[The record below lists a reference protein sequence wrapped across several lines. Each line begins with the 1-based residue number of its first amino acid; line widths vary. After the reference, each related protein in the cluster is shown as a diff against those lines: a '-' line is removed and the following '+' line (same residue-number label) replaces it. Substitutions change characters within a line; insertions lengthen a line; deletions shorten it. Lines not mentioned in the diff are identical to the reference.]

1 MIRVVLRGRTGNN
14 FFQYAV
20 GRHLSLKHGVPLL
33 LDGSWMIDVHYRQAM
48 ELLRL
53 PIKARMMRGLAL
65 PARGVRKLLDRHW
78 AEWKFDSVHREPH
91 DDHGFDER
99 ALACGPNSL
108 LIGYYQSWRYFQEIR
123 ETLLAEINL
132 DSLPWDPVS
141 TRLRDEL
148 ESSESV
154 AVHVRRTDYLDH
166 HLTRVC
172 GQDYQVRAIDLLRRE
187 LRDPIFHFFSD
198 DLDWCRATFAA
209 DDCRFVDV
217 PAAADDP
224 FTDMRLMSHAKHNII
239 VNSSYSWWA
248 AWLNRNPGQ
257 RVIAPDKWG
266 NGGALAPIEE
276 KVLPHWTII
285 AGSESSP

>member
-20 GRHLSLKHGVPLL
+20 GRALALKHGVPLV
-33 LDGSWMIDVHYRQAM
+33 LDMSWMNRRDYLQALQ
-48 ELLRL
+48 LLRL
-53 PIKARMMRGLAL
+53 PIKASLTRRPSFLSRAL
-65 PARGVRKLLDRHW
+65 RALSGRHW
-78 AEWKFDSVHREPH
+78 AEWKFDSVHREPEN
-91 DDHGFDER
+91 DHSFDAR
-99 ALACGPNSL
+99 ALACGPKSI

-123 ETLLAEINL
+123 ETLLEEIHL
-132 DSLPWDPVS
+132 DSLPWDPESIRV
-141 TRLRDEL
+141 RDSL

-172 GQDYQVRAIDLLRRE
+172 GETYHRRAMDLLRKE
-187 LRDPIFHFFSD
+187 LGNPTFHFFSD
-198 DLDWCRATFAA
+198 DLDWCRATFPQ
-209 DDCRFVDV
+209 DDCRFVNIG
-217 PAAADDP
+217 AAVDDP

-248 AWLNRNPGQ
+248 AWLNRNPRQ

-266 NGGALAPIEE
+266 NGGALAPMEE
-276 KVLPHWTII
+276 KVLPHWTTIT
-285 AGSESSP
+285 ADEPSS